1 MRVLFC
7 CIFLFASTLLSAQ
20 SQRAIVGFVPEAKT
34 GRDWQSEVLAVPL
47 EATPF
52 LSYFLIWSGDAAS
65 FQIRFS
71 ANGRNWT
78 AWQAVAPDD
87 HAEQRAG
94 KTISHLGMTDK
105 AHHFF
110 QIKATASPGQVEC
123 HFYNPGDSQ
132 AIVPEPQSDALES
145 RSCPCPLPANLTRV
159 QWCPAGNCP
168 PDPDPTL
175 TTTTHLI
182 VHHSAGTN
190 TSNDWAAVVRSI
202 WNFHVNGNGWADI
215 GYNWL
220 IDPNGVIYIGRGD
233 GILGAHF
240 CAQNTATTG
249 VCMLGDFTA
258 ITPTAAAI
266 SSLQS
271 LLAWKACDVGADPLG
286 AGFHPPSGLNLQYI
300 SGHRD
305 GCNTACPGDAF
316 YPLLP
321 TIRQGVADHINTGCE
336 ATANDEQ
343 LTADKV
349 RLSPNPTSDRLEI
362 TLQNELTGALE
373 ARLYDAYGR
382 ILLQRSFEK
391 TTPSLGFDLDLSAF
405 PAGSYWLR
413 LDMDHRNGGF
423 WVVKM

>member
-1 MRVLFC
+1 MR
-7 CIFLFASTLLSAQ
+7 ITLLCLVCCFPVLLAAQ
-20 SQRAIVGFVPEAKT
+20 SQRAIVGFVPEAKNGST
-34 GRDWQSEVLAVPL
+34 WQSETIAIPL

-52 LSYFLIWSGDAAS
+52 LSYFLIWSGDAPG

-71 ANGRNWT
+71 ADGHHWGE
-78 AWQAVAPDD
+78 WQIVVPDD
-87 HAEQRAG
+87 HVEQRMG
-94 KTISHLGMTDK
+94 RNISQLGMTDK
-105 AHHFF
+105 VYRFF
-110 QIKATASPGQVEC
+110 QVTATDSPGQVEC

-132 AIVPEPQSDALES
+132 AVAPVLQNDVLES

-168 PDPDPTL
+168 PSPDPTL

-190 TSNDWAAVVRSI
+190 ASNDWAAVVRAI

-220 IDPNGVIYIGRGD
+220 IDPNGVIYTGRGD

-286 AGFHPPSGLNLQYI
+286 AGFHPPSGLNLSYL

-316 YPLLP
+316 YPMLP
-321 TIRQGVADHINTGCE
+321 TIRQGVADHIDANCE
-336 ATANDEQ
+336 ATAEEEQ
-343 LTADKV
+343 SVLQAV
-349 RLSPNPTSDRLEI
+349 QLAPNPTSGHLDI
-362 TLQNELTGALE
+362 IVTNEQYGDLKIL
-373 ARLYDAYGR
+373 LSDAYGR
-382 ILLQRSFEK
+382 ELFRQTEVK
-391 TTPSLGFDLDLSAF
+391 TSLRQHFQIETGDL
-405 PAGSYWLR
+405 PAGNYWLI
-413 LDMDHRNGGF
+413 LQLAGQKGVFH
-423 WVVKM
+423 VVKM

>member
-7 CIFLFASTLLSAQ
+7 CLFLFASSLLSAQ

-34 GRDWQSEVLAVPL
+34 GRDWHSEAIAIPL

-52 LSYFLIWSGDAAS
+52 LSYFLVWSGDAKT

-71 ANGRNWT
+71 ADSRNWT
-78 AWQAVAPDD
+78 AWQAVTPDD
-87 HAEQRAG
+87 HAEQRPG
-94 KTISHLGMTDK
+94 RTISQLGMTNK
-105 AHHFF
+105 AHRFF
-110 QIKATASPGQVEC
+110 QVAAIASPGQVEC

-132 AIVPEPQSDALES
+132 ALEPAPQTDELES
-145 RSCPCPLPANLTRV
+145 RSCPCPLPANLTRT

-168 PDPDPTL
+168 PSPDPTL

-190 TSNDWAAVVRSI
+190 NSNDWAAVVRAI
-202 WNFHVNGNGWADI
+202 WDFHVNGNGWADI

-220 IDPNGVIYIGRGD
+220 IDPNGIIYTGRGD

-266 SSLQS
+266 ASLQS

-286 AGFHPPSGLNLQYI
+286 ASFHPPSGLNLQHI

-321 TIRQGVADHINTGCE
+321 AVRQGVADHINTGCE
-336 ATANDEQ
+336 ATAAEEPIGLEGVQ
-343 LTADKV
+343 LA
-349 RLSPNPTSDRLEI
+349 PNPASDRLDIAIVSERYGDLEI
-362 TLQNELTGALE
+362 GLS
-373 ARLYDAYGR
+373 DVYGR
-382 ILLQRSFEK
+382 VIWQRVEAK
-391 TTPSLGFDLDLSAF
+391 TSPQQHLSIDLSELS
-405 PAGSYWLR
+405 PGNYWLSLHIAGQKR
-413 LDMDHRNGGF
+413 VFH
-423 WVVKM
+423 VVKM